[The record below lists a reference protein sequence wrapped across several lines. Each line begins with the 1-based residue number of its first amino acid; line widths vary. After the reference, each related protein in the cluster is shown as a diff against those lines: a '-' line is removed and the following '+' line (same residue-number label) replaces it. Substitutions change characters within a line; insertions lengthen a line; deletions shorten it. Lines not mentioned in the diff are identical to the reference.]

1 MQLDYNHWRQV
12 LLRFH
17 FLLRN
22 RQKHGSSHHF
32 LSLAL
37 RVPYSPRQR
46 IDSCFTD
53 WTVKN
58 SRLTFTAW
66 PWPVALPSDSN
77 PEIKAAADRLSKALK
92 NPLNVIQTDQ
102 NPVCALWLE
111 VGSWNPNP
119 STPGYVILIQ
129 PGGGQILASDLKL
142 LEKAISRLNQ
152 QKRIRN
158 GKTELP
164 IGVITS
170 YPTISES

>member
-1 MQLDYNHWRQV
+1 MVRLFIFY
-12 LLRFH
+12 
-17 FLLRN
+17 
-22 RQKHGSSHHF
+22 
-32 LSLAL
+32 LSLFGFLILPASESI
-37 RVPYSPRQR
+37 VVSQTGQ
-46 IDSCFTD
+46 F
-53 WTVKN
+53 KN
-58 SRLTFTAW
+58 SRQTFAAW
-66 PWPVALPSDSN
+66 PWPVALPSDCS
-77 PEIKAAADRLSKALK
+77 PEIKAAADRLNKALK

-111 VGSWNPNP
+111 VGLWKPNP

-129 PGGGQILASDLKL
+129 PGGGQIIASDLKQ

-152 QKRIRN
+152 LKRIRN

>member
-1 MQLDYNHWRQV
+1 MVRLFIFY
-12 LLRFH
+12 
-17 FLLRN
+17 
-22 RQKHGSSHHF
+22 
-32 LSLAL
+32 LSLFGFLILPASESI
-37 RVPYSPRQR
+37 VVSQTGQ
-46 IDSCFTD
+46 F
-53 WTVKN
+53 KN
-58 SRLTFTAW
+58 SRQTFAAW
-66 PWPVALPSDSN
+66 PWPVALPSDSS
-77 PEIKAAADRLSKALK
+77 PEIKAAADRLSKALR
-92 NPLNVIQTDQ
+92 NPLAVIQTDQ

-129 PGGGQILASDLKL
+129 PGGGQIIASDLKQ

-170 YPTISES
+170 YPTLSES

>member
-1 MQLDYNHWRQV
+1 MVRLFIFY
-12 LLRFH
+12 
-17 FLLRN
+17 
-22 RQKHGSSHHF
+22 
-32 LSLAL
+32 LSLFGFLILPASESI
-37 RVPYSPRQR
+37 VVSQTGQ
-46 IDSCFTD
+46 FN
-53 WTVKN
+53 N
-58 SRLTFTAW
+58 SRAAFTGW
-66 PWPVALPSDSN
+66 PWPVALPSDSS

-92 NPLNVIQTDQ
+92 NPLAVIQTDQ

-111 VGSWNPNP
+111 IGSWNPNP

>member
-1 MQLDYNHWRQV
+1 MVRLFIFY
-12 LLRFH
+12 
-17 FLLRN
+17 
-22 RQKHGSSHHF
+22 
-32 LSLAL
+32 LSLFGFLILPASESIVVSQNGQL
-37 RVPYSPRQR
+37 N
-46 IDSCFTD
+46 
-53 WTVKN
+53 N
-58 SRLTFTAW
+58 SRLTFTVW

-92 NPLNVIQTDQ
+92 NPLAVIQTDQ

-129 PGGGQILASDLKL
+129 PGGGQIIATELKQ

-152 QKRIRN
+152 LKRIRN

-170 YPTISES
+170 YSIIGKDNAGS